1 MLVAACLLDSKD
13 VGGGALDD
21 DPPSPCDSYCRRAAV
36 CLGDSQTGCEEAC
49 PAAAED
55 AACFEALLSAWACL
69 DMATCDD
76 ERRTADECEDVLRE
90 RDEACEGVGG
100 G

>member
-1 MLVAACLLDSKD
+1 MFSSSRGSVSIPGIEAVQKVGDIFVLEIRTEADPDARRAGRDS
-13 VGGGALDD
+13 GGAD
-21 DPPSPCDSYCRRAAV
+21 
-36 CLGDSQTGCEEAC
+36 GWG
-49 PAAAED
+49 ED